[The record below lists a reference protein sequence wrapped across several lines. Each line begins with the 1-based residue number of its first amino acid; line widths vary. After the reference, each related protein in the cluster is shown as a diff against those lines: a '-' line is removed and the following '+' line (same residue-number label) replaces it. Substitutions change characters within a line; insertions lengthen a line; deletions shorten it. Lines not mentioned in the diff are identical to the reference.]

1 MNITILANRDLASN
15 LALNYLYQGLES
27 QHVLRVLLSAQ
38 VGGRV
43 TKPLALQELAFAEQ
57 ALFNQMIFP
66 ALRSRGGKLKD
77 RLLGFDDLKT
87 LGLEI
92 DDISSVNCAQGQ
104 QIIRDSK
111 PDLIVSIRFGLILKQ
126 AVLAIPEYGV
136 INLHSG
142 KLPDYRGV
150 MACFRAMQ
158 NNEIQHSSTLHYI
171 RDNSIDC
178 GDIISYNTTALNYQ
192 LSYLEN
198 VLNLYRGGVKQVLR
212 AINTIERDGVVA
224 SFPQSPQGNYYSF
237 PTEAEIDDFRAS
249 GLRLF
254 DYAHLAQVVEQYL

>member
-1 MNITILANRDLASN
+1 MNITLLANRDLASN
-15 LALNYLYQGLES
+15 LALNYLYQDLES

-38 VGGRV
+38 VGGRA

-66 ALRSRGGKLKD
+66 ALRSRGGRLKD
-77 RLLGFDDLKT
+77 KLLGFDDLKA

-92 DDISSVNCAQGQ
+92 NDINSVNCAQGQ
-104 QIIRDSK
+104 QIIRDSN
-111 PDLIVSIRFGLILKQ
+111 PDLIVSVRFGLILKQ
-126 AVLAIPEYGV
+126 VILAIPKYGV

-158 NNEIQHSSTLHYI
+158 NNEVEHSSTLHYI
-171 RDNSIDC
+171 RDGSIDC
-178 GDIISYNTTALNYQ
+178 GDIISYNTTTLNYQ

-198 VLNLYRGGVKQVLR
+198 VLNLYRGGIKQVLK
-212 AINTIERDGVVA
+212 AISVIERDGVVA
-224 SFPQSPQGNYYSF
+224 SYPQSVQGNYYSF
-237 PTEAEIDDFRAS
+237 PSETEIDDFRIR

-254 DYAHLAQVVEQYL
+254 DYAHLARVVEQYL